1 MPITTQPLNED
12 ERKLVEEVY
21 TRLRIWR
28 DGYTEIHDRAKIAR
42 DIVLLNDPYQ
52 DPPNTKP
59 EHKIL
64 QMQTLK
70 STFNNCVADQMDN
83 VMEAKMLPEL
93 PQFQEL
99 VDDINDVVGYIYELN
114 NYPQLYRMRVQDY
127 LSTGTAITQIMWDA
141 DMNGGKGDVAFIRV
155 PVEQFLWDP
164 AEANIQDSRAVMKVS
179 WHPLSWYKSHY
190 PSVAEYIN
198 CDEHSADAVGE
209 QKNQEE
215 LGADEAKAMLVEY
228 WWRTYDD
235 ETHRHEINV
244 AYCAGGCLLYKSEK
258 VYAHGLYPFVLDV
271 YTEIEGLPVGE
282 GLVMELAPMMR
293 YVNRYA
299 HYMDINIRAAAKI
312 RLLVNR
318 AAGID
323 TRDLAN
329 WDNDIIGGDR
339 IDEQAVRF
347 MQSPPLTNLA
357 LNQMYQMQTDIKQ
370 DSGQN
375 QFTRGETTGGVTAAT
390 AISALQ
396 EAGGK
401 QARMRTETLKFGFK
415 RIIEQVLWLIRE
427 FYDDNRV
434 ILITGRDENVQPS
447 QRVVDARAA
456 RLMGREH
463 GSVPPPPY
471 TVRIQ
476 VQRRSPN
483 AISDQNN
490 LIIDAYKMSAE
501 GGQMFP
507 LSALFRLLNI
517 DAKDR
522 MLPVIES
529 VENYTETLN
538 ATLRQN
544 QQLTETVQQQAQQM
558 QQQAQTIEALKQ
570 TLLKQAQ
577 ERLNTSQRSAA
588 VAQPTGMPTG
598 AFTG

>member
-1 MPITTQPLNED
+1 MLVTQSLSLE
-12 ERKLVEEVY
+12 ERRLVDTVY
-21 TRLRIWR
+21 SRLSIWR
-28 DGYTEIHDRAKIAR
+28 DGCAEIHERAKVAR

-52 DPPNTKP
+52 DPPGTKP
-59 EHKIL
+59 EQKTL

-93 PQFQEL
+93 PEFQEL

-127 LSTGTAITQIMWDA
+127 LSTGTAITQIMWDD
-141 DMNGGKGDVAFIRV
+141 DMNGGKGDIAFIRV

-179 WHPLSWYKSHY
+179 WHPLSWYEQHY
-190 PSVAEYIN
+190 PGKVQYIN
-198 CDEHSADAVGE
+198 ADEHSANAVGE
-209 QKNQEE
+209 QDNQEE
-215 LGADEAKAMLVEY
+215 LGADEAKAMMIEY
-228 WWRTYDD
+228 WWRTYDED
-235 ETHRHEINV
+235 THRHEINMCR
-244 AYCAGGCLLYKSEK
+244 CAGGCLLENFEK

-312 RLLVNR
+312 RMLVNR
-318 AAGID
+318 GANID

-415 RIIEQVLWLIRE
+415 RITEQVLWLISE
-427 FYDDNRV
+427 FYDDKRM
-434 ILITGRDENVQPS
+434 ILITGRDEDVQPS

-501 GGQMFP
+501 AGQLFP

-529 VENYTETLN
+529 VEHYTETLN
-538 ATLRQN
+538 TTLQQN
-544 QQLTETVQQQAQQM
+544 QRLNETVK
-558 QQQAQTIEALKQ
+558 QQAQTIEALKQ

-577 ERLNTSQRSAA
+577 ERLNTSQRSAD
-588 VAQPTGMPTG
+588 VAQPSGMPTG
-598 AFTG
+598 AFTA

>member
-1 MPITTQPLNED
+1 MLVTQSLSLED
-12 ERKLVEEVY
+12 RRLVDTIY
-21 TRLRIWR
+21 SRLSIWR
-28 DGYTEIHDRAKIAR
+28 DGCAEIHERAKVAR

-59 EHKIL
+59 EQKTL

-83 VMEAKMLPEL
+83 VMEARMLPEL
-93 PQFQEL
+93 PEFQEL

-127 LSTGTAITQIMWDA
+127 LSTGTAVTQIMWDK
-141 DMNGGKGDVAFIRV
+141 DMNGGKGDIAFIRV

-164 AEANIQDSRAVMKVS
+164 AEANLQDSRAVMKVS
-179 WHPLSWYKSHY
+179 WHPLSWYKANY
-190 PSVAEYIN
+190 PDVAQYIN
-198 CDEHSADAVGE
+198 ADEHSADAVGE
-209 QKNQEE
+209 QDNQEE

-228 WWRTYDD
+228 WWRTYDVA
-235 ETHRHEINV
+235 TRRHEINV
-244 AYCAGGCLLYKSEK
+244 AYCAGRCLLDKYEK

-415 RIIEQVLWLIRE
+415 RITEQVLWLISE
-427 FYDDNRV
+427 FYDDKRM
-434 ILITGRDENVQPS
+434 ILITGRDEDVQPS

-529 VENYTETLN
+529 VEHYTETLN
-538 ATLRQN
+538 ATLQQN
-544 QQLTETVQQQAQQM
+544 QQLTETV

-570 TLLKQAQ
+570 TLLKQAN
-577 ERLNTSQRSAA
+577 ERLNTSQKGRES
-588 VAQPTGMPTG
+588 AQPSGMPAG
-598 AFTG
+598 SFTA

>member
-1 MPITTQPLNED
+1 MSEQISMQSLSLADRELLD
-12 ERKLVEEVY
+12 EVY
-21 TRLRIWR
+21 GRLRIWR
-28 DGYTEIHDRAKIAR
+28 DGCHEIHERAKVAR
-42 DIVLLNDPYQ
+42 KVVLLEDPYQ
-52 DPPNTKP
+52 DPPNCKP
-59 EHKIL
+59 EQKTL

-83 VMEAKMLPEL
+83 VMEARMMPEL
-93 PQFQEL
+93 PEFQEL
-99 VDDINDVVGYIYELN
+99 TDDINDVVGYIYELN

-127 LSTGTAITQIMWDA
+127 LSTGTAITQIMWDK
-141 DMNGGKGDVAFIRV
+141 DMNGGKGDIAFIRV

-179 WHPLSWYKSHY
+179 WHPMSWYKAHY
-190 PSVAEYIN
+190 PDKYRFIN
-198 CDEHSADAVGE
+198 ADEHTATAVGE
-209 QKNQEE
+209 QENQEE
-215 LGADEAKAMLVEY
+215 LGADEAKCMLIEY
-228 WWRTYDD
+228 WYRTYDE
-235 ETHRHEINV
+235 ETRRHEINV
-244 AYCAGGCLLYKSEK
+244 AYCAGMCLLGKYEK

-299 HYMDINIRAAAKI
+299 HYMDINIRAAAKT

-318 AAGID
+318 GAGID
-323 TRDLAN
+323 PSELAN
-329 WDNDIIGGDR
+329 WNNDIIGGDR

-415 RIIEQVLWLIRE
+415 RITEQVLWLISE
-427 FYDDNRV
+427 FYDDDRM
-434 ILITGRDENVQPS
+434 ILITGRDDDTQPS

-529 VENYTETLN
+529 VEHYTETLQS
-538 ATLRQN
+538 TLQQN
-544 QQLTETVQQQAQQM
+544 QQLTETVQQQA
-558 QQQAQTIEALKQ
+558 ATIDALKQ

-577 ERLNTSQRSAA
+577 DRLNTSQRGAA
-588 VAQPTGMPTG
+588 AAQPSGMPTG
-598 AFTG
+598 AFTAPGQ

>member
-1 MPITTQPLNED
+1 MLVTQSLSLED
-12 ERKLVEEVY
+12 RRLVDTIY
-21 TRLRIWR
+21 SRLSIWR
-28 DGYTEIHDRAKIAR
+28 DGCAEIHERAKVAR

-59 EHKIL
+59 EQKTL

-83 VMEAKMLPEL
+83 VMEARMLPEL
-93 PQFQEL
+93 PEFQEL

-127 LSTGTAITQIMWDA
+127 LSTGTAVTQIMWDK
-141 DMNGGKGDVAFIRV
+141 DMNGGKGDIAFIRV

-164 AEANIQDSRAVMKVS
+164 AEANLQDSRAVMKVS
-179 WHPLSWYKSHY
+179 WHPLSWYKANY
-190 PSVAEYIN
+190 PDVAQYIN
-198 CDEHSADAVGE
+198 ADEHSADAVGE
-209 QKNQEE
+209 QDNQEE

-228 WWRTYDD
+228 WWRTYDVA
-235 ETHRHEINV
+235 TRRHEINV
-244 AYCAGGCLLYKSEK
+244 AYCAGRCLLDKYEK

-415 RIIEQVLWLIRE
+415 RITEQVLWLISE
-427 FYDDNRV
+427 FYDDKRM
-434 ILITGRDENVQPS
+434 ILITGRDEDVQPS

-529 VENYTETLN
+529 VEHYTETLN
-538 ATLRQN
+538 ATLQQN
-544 QQLTETVQQQAQQM
+544 QQLTETVQQQAQ
-558 QQQAQTIEALKQ
+558 TIESLKQ
-570 TLLKQAQ
+570 TLLKQAN
-577 ERLNTSQRSAA
+577 ERLNTSQKGRES
-588 VAQPTGMPTG
+588 AQPSGMPAG
-598 AFTG
+598 SFTA

>member
-1 MPITTQPLNED
+1 MLTTQSLSLED
-12 ERKLVEEVY
+12 RRLVDEVY
-21 TRLRIWR
+21 SRLAIWR
-28 DGYTEIHDRAKIAR
+28 DGCAEIHERAKVAR
-42 DIVLLNDPYQ
+42 KIVLLDDPYQ
-52 DPPNTKP
+52 DPPGTKP
-59 EHKIL
+59 EAKTL

-83 VMEAKMLPEL
+83 VMEARMIPEL
-93 PQFQEL
+93 PQFQGL
-99 VDDINDVVGYIYELN
+99 TDDINDVVGYIYELN

-127 LSTGTAITQIMWDA
+127 LATGTAVTQIMWDD
-141 DMNGGKGDVAFIRV
+141 DMNGGKGDIAFVRV
-155 PVEQFLWDP
+155 PIEQFLWDP
-164 AEANIQDSRAVMKVS
+164 AEANIQDARALMKVS
-179 WHPLSWYKSHY
+179 WHPMSWYKAHY
-190 PSVAEYIN
+190 PELHRFIN
-198 CDEHSADAVGE
+198 ADEHSATAVGE
-209 QKNQEE
+209 EDNQEE
-215 LGADEAKAMLVEY
+215 LGADEAKAMLIEY
-228 WWRTYDD
+228 WYRTYD
-235 ETHRHEINV
+235 ENTRRHEINV
-244 AYCAGGCLLYKSEK
+244 AYCAGGALLGKYEK

-299 HYMDINIRAAAKI
+299 HYMDVNIRAAAKT

-318 AAGID
+318 GAGID
-323 TRDLAN
+323 VRDLAN

-347 MQSPPLTNLA
+347 MESPPLTNLA

-415 RIIEQVLWLIRE
+415 RITEQVLWLISE
-427 FYDDNRV
+427 FYDDERM
-434 ILITGRDENVQPS
+434 ILITGRDEDVEPEP
-447 QRVVDARAA
+447 RVVDARAK

-471 TVRIQ
+471 SVRIQ

-483 AISDQNN
+483 SISDQNN

-501 GGQMFP
+501 SGQIFP
-507 LSALFRLLNI
+507 LSALFSILNI

-522 MLPVIES
+522 ILPVIKS
-529 VENYTETLN
+529 VENYTETLKE
-538 ATLRQN
+538 TLQQN
-544 QQLTETVQQQAQQM
+544 QQLTETVQQQAQS
-558 QQQAQTIEALKQ
+558 IEALKQ
-570 TLLKQAQ
+570 QLLKQAQ
-577 ERLNTSQRSAA
+577 DRLNTSQRGIAA
-588 VAQPTGMPTG
+588 AQPTGMPQG
-598 AFTG
+598 AFTAQ

>member
-1 MPITTQPLNED
+1 
-12 ERKLVEEVY
+12 
-21 TRLRIWR
+21 
-28 DGYTEIHDRAKIAR
+28 
-42 DIVLLNDPYQ
+42 
-52 DPPNTKP
+52 
-59 EHKIL
+59 
-64 QMQTLK
+64 
-70 STFNNCVADQMDN
+70 
-83 VMEAKMLPEL
+83 
-93 PQFQEL
+93 
-99 VDDINDVVGYIYELN
+99 
-114 NYPQLYRMRVQDY
+114 
-127 LSTGTAITQIMWDA
+127 
-141 DMNGGKGDVAFIRV
+141 
-155 PVEQFLWDP
+155 
-164 AEANIQDSRAVMKVS
+164 
-179 WHPLSWYKSHY
+179 
-190 PSVAEYIN
+190 
-198 CDEHSADAVGE
+198 
-209 QKNQEE
+209 
-215 LGADEAKAMLVEY
+215 
-228 WWRTYDD
+228 
-235 ETHRHEINV
+235 
-244 AYCAGGCLLYKSEK
+244 
-258 VYAHGLYPFVLDV
+258 
-271 YTEIEGLPVGE
+271 
-282 GLVMELAPMMR
+282 MELAPMMR

-415 RIIEQVLWLIRE
+415 RITEQVLWLISE
-427 FYDDNRV
+427 FYDDKRM
-434 ILITGRDENVQPS
+434 ILITGRDEDVQPS

-529 VENYTETLN
+529 VEHYTETLN
-538 ATLRQN
+538 ATLQQN
-544 QQLTETVQQQAQQM
+544 QQLTETV

-570 TLLKQAQ
+570 TLLKQAN
-577 ERLNTSQRSAA
+577 ERLNTSQKGRES
-588 VAQPTGMPTG
+588 AQPSGMPTG
-598 AFTG
+598 SFTA